1 MNSNLSQIQ
10 KLELEALKEI
20 KLIAEKN
27 DIKFFLRGG
36 SVMGAVKYGGFIPWD
51 DDMDIA
57 VPRGQFERLMDVLQG
72 DWSDK
77 FWLANYR
84 KGDEIHAYFPRV
96 LVKENFREKMQ
107 LPTNNHLGFSI
118 IDILPLDGVPST
130 SLGRKFYKYHV
141 MLLRG
146 MGAVFTRDVKDTIVI
161 HSKKK
166 QFAIDLLGKLGI
178 KHFYT
183 QDEIYNKID
192 AVYRKNKLKGSK
204 WVGTITGSLFDKE
217 IFPADYFGNGT
228 SLHFEDTE
236 FLVPDKF
243 DEYLKQL
250 YGKNYASEEPEHK
263 KSHIEVK

>member
-1 MNSNLSQIQ
+1 MKNSLSEIQ
-10 KLELEALKEI
+10 QLELEALKEI

-57 VPRGQFERLMDVLQG
+57 VPRGQFEKLMELLKN

-84 KGDEIHAYFPRV
+84 NGDEIHAYFPRV
-96 LVKENFREKMQ
+96 LVKESFRKQ
-107 LPTNNHLGFSI
+107 KNLPTNNHLGFSI
-118 IDILPLDGVPST
+118 IDVLPLDGVPGT
-130 SLGRKFYKYHV
+130 FLERKFYKYHV
-141 MLLRG
+141 MILRG

-166 QFAIDLLGKLGI
+166 QFAIDLLGKLGV
-178 KHFYT
+178 KHLYT
-183 QDEIYNKID
+183 QDKIYDKID
-192 AVYRKNKLKGSK
+192 VVYRKNKLQGAK

-217 IFPADYFGNGT
+217 IFPADYFGEGV
-228 SLHFEDTE
+228 SLNFEDTE
-236 FLVPDKF
+236 FLVPAKY

-250 YGKNYASEEPEHK
+250 YGNNYAFEEPDHK

>member
-1 MNSNLSQIQ
+1 MNNKLSKIQ
-10 KLELEALKEI
+10 RLELDALKEI
-20 KLIAEKN
+20 KVIAEKN

-36 SVMGAVKYGGFIPWD
+36 SVMGAVKYKGFIPWD

-57 VPRGQFERLMDVLQG
+57 VPRGQFERLMEVLKG
-72 DWSDK
+72 DWSER

-84 KGDEIHAYFPRV
+84 KGDEIHAYFPRI
-96 LVKENFREKMQ
+96 LVKENYRKQEG

-118 IDILPLDGVPST
+118 IDILPLDGVPNT
-130 SLGRKFYKYHV
+130 TIGRKWYKYHV
-141 MLLRG
+141 MILRG
-146 MGAVFTRDVKDTIVI
+146 MGAVFTRDIKDTIVI

-166 QFAIDLLGKLGI
+166 QFAIDLLGKLGV

-183 QDEIYNKID
+183 QNMIYDKID
-192 AVYRKNKLKGSK
+192 MVYRKNKLNGSK

-217 IFPADYFGNGT
+217 IFPAEYFGNGVAIP
-228 SLHFEDTE
+228 FEDTE
-236 FLVPDKF
+236 FLVPNRY

-250 YGKNYASEEPEHK
+250 YGKNYANEEPNHK